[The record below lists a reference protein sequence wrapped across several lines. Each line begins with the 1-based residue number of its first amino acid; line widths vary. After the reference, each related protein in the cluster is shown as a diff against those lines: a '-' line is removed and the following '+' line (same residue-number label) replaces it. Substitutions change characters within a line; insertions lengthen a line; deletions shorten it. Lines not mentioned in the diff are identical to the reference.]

1 MGSRIIE
8 KVWKQETDT
17 IYQMKKTIRKIIPLI
32 VILVMFGCTKTIYI
46 PLTNTI
52 TEIEYRDKFVR
63 DSIYFSDSVLIE
75 RKGDTVFNTKIEY
88 KYISKFIKDTVN
100 IRDSVYIEKPIEVVK
115 EVNRLTK
122 WQRWRLNF
130 LWVLF
135 AGAIVYI
142 IIKIKNI
149 L

>member
-1 MGSRIIE
+1 
-8 KVWKQETDT
+8 
-17 IYQMKKTIRKIIPLI
+17 MKKLILFIILFA
-32 VILVMFGCTKTIYI
+32 LFGCTKRIYI
-46 PLTNTI
+46 PVTTTI
-52 TEIEYRDKFVR
+52 TEIEYRDKLVR

-75 RKGDTVFNTKIEY
+75 RKGDTVFNTKIKY

-130 LWVLF
+130 LWVLM
-135 AGAIVYI
+135 AGGVIYVI
-142 IIKIKNI
+142 FKIKR
-149 L
+149 LFS

>member
-1 MGSRIIE
+1 
-8 KVWKQETDT
+8 
-17 IYQMKKTIRKIIPLI
+17 MKKIILLV

-46 PLTNTI
+46 PVTHTI
-52 TEIEYRDKFVR
+52 TEIEYRDRLQR
-63 DSIYFSDSVLIE
+63 DSIYFSDSVLIKT
-75 RKGDTVFNTKIEY
+75 KGDTVYNTKI
-88 KYISKFIKDTVN
+88 KYRYINKLVRDTVN
-100 IRDSVYIEKPIEVVK
+100 RFDSVYVEKPIEIVK

-135 AGAIVYI
+135 AGGIVYI